1 MVISSVAVMAAVLVV
16 LAVVGYAIFELTP
29 FAHHV
34 DRYRD
39 PRTGKRSF
47 ESPHLETRGEFE
59 DRTAHIAS

>member
-1 MVISSVAVMAAVLVV
+1 MVISSVAV
-16 LAVVGYAIFELTP
+16 ELTP